1 MIPALACWSEY
12 NFLGIKNDTNVKNQ
26 SQYLLTNEIPK
37 IIFPMNVYQLIKKKR
52 DGKRL
57 SCEEINFLIEG
68 YTNNKIPD
76 YQLSAFL
83 MAVYF
88 QGMTFE
94 EITNLT
100 LAMMDSGK
108 VFDLS
113 SIPGAKIDKH
123 STGGVGDK
131 VSLILAPLV
140 AACGVVVPMV
150 SGRGLGHTG
159 GTLDKLESIPGFR
172 TNLSYDEFL
181 VNLKKNGLA
190 MIGQTEELVPAD
202 KKIYALRDVTA
213 TVDSIPLIAA
223 SIMSKKL
230 AEGIDGLVLDVK
242 TGSGAFMKSL
252 ADAKLLAKTMIATG
266 ERMNKKVS
274 AFITDMNQPLG
285 KMVGNALEVIE
296 AIEALK
302 GKGEKDLMTVVY
314 ALGEEML
321 LMSEKVKTR
330 TAARNFIKE
339 AINNGSALRK
349 FKELVKSQGGDPK
362 VTEDYSCLPT
372 AKYQIEVKST
382 KTGYIAKIDNQKIGL
397 LAVELGAGRKRLDD
411 MIDPAVG
418 FIIHKKI
425 GSWIEIGDILATI
438 LANDGSLAFTIA
450 QELKNCYSFSRKKVL
465 KPKLIISYIK

>member
-1 MIPALACWSEY
+1 
-12 NFLGIKNDTNVKNQ
+12 
-26 SQYLLTNEIPK
+26 
-37 IIFPMNVYQLIKKKR
+37 MNVYEIIKKKR
-52 DGKRL
+52 DGKSL
-57 SCEEINFLIEG
+57 SWEEINFLIEG

-76 YQLSAFL
+76 YQFSAFL
-83 MAVYF
+83 MAIYF
-88 QGMTFE
+88 QGMSFE
-94 EITNLT
+94 ETTNLT
-100 LAMMDSGK
+100 LAMMHSGK

-113 SIPGAKIDKH
+113 SIPGVKIDKH

-140 AACGVVVPMV
+140 AACGVTVPMV

-172 TNLSYDEFL
+172 TNLSYGEFL
-181 VNLKKNGLA
+181 ANLKNIGLA
-190 MIGQTEELVPAD
+190 MIGQTEELAPAD

-242 TGSGAFMKSL
+242 TGSGAFMTRL
-252 ADAKLLAKTMIATG
+252 ADARRLAKTMIAIG
-266 ERMNKKVS
+266 KRMNKKVT

-321 LMSEKVKTR
+321 LMSKKVKTK
-330 TAARNFIKE
+330 TAARKLLKG
-339 AINNGSALRK
+339 AIDNGGALRK
-349 FKELVKSQGGDPK
+349 FEDLVKSQGGDPK
-362 VTEDYSCLPT
+362 VIEDYSRLPS
-372 AKYQIEVKST
+372 AKYQIEVKSDQS
-382 KTGYIAKIDNQKIGL
+382 GYIAKIDTQRIGL
-397 LAVELGAGRKRLDD
+397 LAVELGAGRKKISDK
-411 MIDPAVG
+411 IDPAVG
-418 FIIHKKI
+418 FIIHKKF
-425 GSWIEIGDILATI
+425 GSYVKVGDILATI
-438 LANDGSLAFTIA
+438 LTNDDSLAITIT
-450 QELKNCYSFSRKKVL
+450 QELKNCYAFSQKKV
-465 KPKLIISYIK
+465 PKLKIIISYIA